1 MQPLFLKKGMY
12 MEKEI
17 INLFDLSGRT
27 AVVTG
32 GTSLLGL
39 KITEAL
45 LEAGA
50 FVYVTTSRDDLESVK
65 ASVPNYHDRLEV
77 VHFQMKDPDRKP
89 QLESVRDKVIADHK
103 SIDIFVSNAVVR
115 TGADATDEEIAEQ
128 INANTMGLINSVEV
142 FGEQMCR
149 QNHGSIIIIS
159 SNSASQG
166 PDPSNYVGTSI
177 PGYLPGYNISK
188 AACTSFMRFSASKYG
203 SFGVRCNSI
212 SPIAVHSP
220 KTDKVFEN
228 NYAERTLLGRI
239 CYPDD
244 IKGLTVFLASDASSF
259 ITGVD
264 VPLDGGHASI

>member
-1 MQPLFLKKGMY
+1 

-17 INLFDLSGRT
+17 SVLFDLTGKT

-50 FVYVTTSRDDLESVK
+50 YVYITTSRGDLDREN
-65 ASVPNYHDRLEV
+65 VPVSNYKDRLEV
-77 VHFQMKDPDRKP
+77 LHFQMKDPERRS
-89 QLESVRDKVIADHK
+89 QLEAIRDKVLAEHK

-115 TGADATDEEIAEQ
+115 TGANATDEEIAEQ
-128 INANTMGLINSVEV
+128 VNANVMGLISSVEV

-149 QNHGSIIIIS
+149 QNGGSIIIIS

-177 PGYLPGYNISK
+177 PGYLPGYNVSK

-203 SFGVRCNSI
+203 SCGVRCNAI
-212 SPIAVHSP
+212 SPIAVHSE
-220 KTDKVFEN
+220 KTDKVFEK
-228 NYAERTLLGRI
+228 NYAGKTLLGRI
-239 CYPDD
+239 CYPED
-244 IKGLTVFLASDASSF
+244 IKGLTVFLASDASSY
-259 ITGVD
+259 ITGVNI
-264 VPLDGGHASI
+264 PLDGGHSSI